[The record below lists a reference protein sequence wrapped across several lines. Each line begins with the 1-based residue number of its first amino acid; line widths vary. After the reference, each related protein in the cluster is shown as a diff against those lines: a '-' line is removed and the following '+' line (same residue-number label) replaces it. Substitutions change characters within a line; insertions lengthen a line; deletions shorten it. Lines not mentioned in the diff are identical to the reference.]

1 MRLPAGLKAVAVAA
15 ALMALAG
22 CGEEKKTPAPPPLTL
37 RDLGAEVVARECSLC
52 HRAAADGSLS
62 RLSGIRK
69 TPEGWEMTLA
79 RMESTRGVK
88 LSPQD
93 RRAAVKFLADV
104 QGLAPSET
112 APYRYELE
120 RRPNVVESGRNAD
133 LTSMCARCH
142 AFARVALQRR
152 DAEEWRRL
160 FHTHLGLW
168 PTLEYQV
175 LARDRDWWEEAQ
187 GWVATA
193 LGNRFPYDT
202 SDWREWSAAPAVD
215 FQGRWRFVGYRPGE
229 GFADGV
235 MTVTRNATDEYLV
248 AAEEQTTGGVAINV
262 NYAAIIYSKYE
273 WRGSGKRDNR
283 DFYEAAALQADGV
296 TMTGRSYWRDAPEM
310 GSNFVAVRADRG
322 LQRPLAVTKEGL
334 KRGASTEI
342 TILGVGMKGEVSLG
356 DGIAVRVTSRS
367 EDKIVVMAEVAADA
381 PLGRRDVRVGDAVM
395 AQAVAVYDKI
405 DRIEVTPGQATAR
418 LGSDKIAPV
427 SAQFEAVAYAS
438 GGDGIAGTDDDFR
451 IGVVAAAWD
460 VAPYDEEASRMKDH
474 LYAGKITPHG
484 RFLPSEAGGNPERL
498 YGASNAGDLKVIAT
512 VADGDVT
519 LTGEAHLI
527 VTKPLPPTQR
537 GGA

>member
-1 MRLPAGLKAVAVAA
+1 MRLPASLKAMVIAAV
-15 ALMALAG
+15 LLALAG
-22 CGEEKKTPAPPPLTL
+22 CGEDKKAEAPAPLTL

-93 RRAAVKFLADV
+93 RRAAVKFLADT
-104 QGLAPSET
+104 QGLTPPET

-120 RRPNVVESGRNAD
+120 RRPHVVESGHNAD
-133 LTSMCARCH
+133 VMSMCARCH

-152 DAEEWRRL
+152 DAEEWRLL

-168 PTLEYQV
+168 PTLEYQA

-193 LGNRFPYDT
+193 LGKYFPYDT
-202 SDWREWSAAPAVD
+202 PAWREWAAAPAVD
-215 FQGRWRFVGYRPGE
+215 LQGRWRFVGYMPGE
-229 GFADGV
+229 GFADGI
-235 MTVTRNATDEYLV
+235 MTVTRNAIDEYGV
-248 AAEEQTTGGVAINV
+248 AAEEQTTGGAAINV
-262 NYAAIIYSKYE
+262 NYAAIVYSKYE
-273 WRGSGKRDNR
+273 WRGRGKLDNR
-283 DFYEAAALQADGV
+283 EFYEVAALNADGV
-296 TMTGRSYWRDAPEM
+296 TMTGRTYWIDAPEV

-322 LQRPLAVTKEGL
+322 LQRPLAVTNEGL

-356 DGIAVRVTSRS
+356 DGVAVRVTSRS
-367 EDKIVVMAEVAADA
+367 EDKIIVMAEVATDA
-381 PLGRRDVRVGDAVM
+381 TLGRRDVRVGDAVM

-405 DRIEVTPGQATAR
+405 DRIEVAPGQATAR

-438 GGDGIAGTDDDFR
+438 GDDGIAGTDDDFR

-460 VAPYDEEASRMKDH
+460 IAPYDAEAARMKDH
-474 LYAGKITPHG
+474 LYAGKITPRG
-484 RFLPSEAGGNPERL
+484 RFLPSEAGRNPERL
-498 YGASNAGDLKVIAT
+498 YGASNAGDLNVIAT
-512 VADGDVT
+512 VTDGERT
-519 LTGEAHLI
+519 LSGKARLT
-527 VTKPLPPTQR
+527 VTKPLPPMQR